1 MHEYEQADSMLRKM
15 KQKMIDTQKE
25 FDEIKSKN
33 SKYVKELQGNEKAKA
48 EISQVDFFF
57 LKREPLVETEESA
70 IR

>member
-33 SKYVKELQGNEKAKA
+33 SKYVKELQGNEKAK
-48 EISQVDFFF
+48 
-57 LKREPLVETEESA
+57 SA